1 MNFIRFSGLPGQR
14 RNCALMSQLAD
25 NTNNLKFVREDLI
38 EHTRE
43 TPLWQLHEKG
53 NNLNNLLSVNCYYQY
68 SFLLLIDALYAATIF
83 RTARSI
89 YLSNNP
95 SLRCCACCNS
105 MEAWW
110 NLYVEFV
117 LLIT

>member
-1 MNFIRFSGLPGQR
+1 MNFLRFSGLPGQR
-14 RNCALMSQLAD
+14 RNCALMSQLAE

-38 EHTRE
+38 EHTRD

-53 NNLNNLLSVNCYYQY
+53 NHLNNSLSINCYQ
-68 SFLLLIDALYAATIF
+68 SPFLLLTDALYATIL
-83 RTARSI
+83 RIARPI
-89 YLSNNP
+89 YLSDNP